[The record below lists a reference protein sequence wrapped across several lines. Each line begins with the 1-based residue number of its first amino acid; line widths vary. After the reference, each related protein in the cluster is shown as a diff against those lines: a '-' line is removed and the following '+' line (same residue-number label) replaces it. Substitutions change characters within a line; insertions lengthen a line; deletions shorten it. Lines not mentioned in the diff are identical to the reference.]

1 MNFSLP
7 ARAPFVFIGL
17 SLIVLACGTRAPYL
31 NPVTPAMD
39 TSTGSKQ
46 VVVEIK
52 PVDTSGFRN
61 EERERLGIDLSAYF
75 TAFEVTIK
83 NQTTDTVT
91 LDSQGAQLLDDEQ
104 KTYAVLSANES
115 LDYYHSGGVSDEKIV
130 IVPKAVGVAKE
141 EMEKILQLRLKNSEI
156 PSGGSGYGIL
166 LFRKVPTD
174 KCHQVTLTL
183 NGVRITGESQSREF
197 QFTFTCPET

>member
-1 MNFSLP
+1 MEFSP
-7 ARAPFVFIGL
+7 PVRAPFVFIGL

-83 NQTTDTVT
+83 NQTSDSVT

-104 KTYAVLSANES
+104 NIYAVLSANES

-156 PSGGSGYGIL
+156 PSGGSEYGIL

-183 NGVRITGESQSREF
+183 NGVRITGESQNREF
-197 QFTFTCPET
+197 RFTFSCPEP